1 MSEML
6 EVCCSVSIVQFH
18 FGRVGSVR
26 LFGCSVGSI
35 LFFWP
40 TDDAMICPRGYKERG
55 GTFPPKKFLP
65 PLSPVFSKSQI
76 PTARM
81 MIIDFLILVNSF

>member
-1 MSEML
+1 VRCWML
-6 EVCCSVSIVQFH
+6 SFVQFH

-40 TDDAMICPRGYKERG
+40 TDAVIVMIRFCVVLFLCSCHNG
-55 GTFPPKKFLP
+55 KFGD
-65 PLSPVFSKSQI
+65 
-76 PTARM
+76 R
-81 MIIDFLILVNSF
+81 